1 MDILVRPLHA
11 RHDRPIRPGL
21 STPNRLSASPNV
33 SITDSSSCGPFR
45 DKRHA
50 VTAVLSFPHNIYC
63 LVELLLQIFVSV
75 ANGFLE
81 FNCYLLTKVFYG
93 ISNPYLRKLNIL
105 HFTF

>member
-33 SITDSSSCGPFR
+33 SITDYSPRGPFR

-63 LVELLLQIFVSV
+63 LVELLLRIFLSV

-81 FNCYLLTKVFYG
+81 FDCYLLRKVLYG
-93 ISNPYLRKLNIL
+93 TSNPYLRKLNIKN
-105 HFTF
+105 FTF